1 MSIDTDSK
9 VYYLW
14 QLYQNSD
21 DKVCFI
27 WMVPMDLHAHQITK
41 FPLNVII
48 NIISATKTQEVPEFF
63 QGVVQIPRI
72 LSKRN
77 CAGSVLSS
85 ERAGRMVSGSSFLLG
100 GHT

>member
-1 MSIDTDSK
+1 MI
-9 VYYLW
+9 
-14 QLYQNSD
+14 
-21 DKVCFI
+21 
-27 WMVPMDLHAHQITK
+27 PMDLLAHQITK
-41 FPLNVII
+41 FPFNVII
-48 NIISATKTQEVPEFF
+48 NKLISATKTQEVPEFF